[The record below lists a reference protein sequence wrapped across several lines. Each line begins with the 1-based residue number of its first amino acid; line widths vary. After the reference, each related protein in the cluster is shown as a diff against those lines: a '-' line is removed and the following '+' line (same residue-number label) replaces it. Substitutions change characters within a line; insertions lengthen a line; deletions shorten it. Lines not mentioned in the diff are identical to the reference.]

1 MARTR
6 TSGIT
11 VDGDNHRIVNKQVL
25 GTTIFRRLGPVSQEE
40 AERWLATA
48 TERIRLER
56 TRGERP
62 RIAFREA
69 ALRYL
74 DEHREISSI
83 DDAAWHIE
91 MLDSWIGSMTLEDV
105 CDETLEPFK
114 TKRLEEDK
122 VTLTTVNRSLEVVR
136 RILNLAARQWRHPN
150 RLTWLETAPLI
161 TLERDVRARKPYPLS
176 WQEQQLLFGKLPADP
191 NRQMALFK
199 VNTGTREQEV
209 CALEWGW
216 EAQVQ
221 ELAISVFIIPG
232 DLVKNREDRLVVM
245 NDVAQSVIEERRA
258 AAREVERKTG
268 SAPRHVFTYRG
279 DRLGCMNNTA
289 WQSAREAAAKEY
301 EKERGRKAP
310 WGFQRIRVHDLK
322 HTFGRRLR
330 AAGVP
335 EETRKVLLGHKN
347 GDITTHY
354 SAAELR
360 ELIEAVQKIDAS
372 RETPVITLLRPQQ
385 AVDVLQKSCKKAK
398 GRREP
403 TLSV

>member
-11 VDGDNHRIVNKQVL
+11 VEADNYRIVNKQVL
-25 GTTIFRRLGPVSQEE
+25 GTTIFRRLGSVSQEE

-74 DEHREISSI
+74 NENRELSSV

-114 TKRLEEDK
+114 TKRLVTDK
-122 VTLTTVNRSLEVVR
+122 VSLTTVNRSFEVVR
-136 RILNLAARQWRHPN
+136 RILNLAARRWRHPN
-150 RLTWLETAPLI
+150 RLTWLETSPLLTI
-161 TLERDVRARKPYPLS
+161 EKNSRARKPYPLS
-176 WQEQQLLFGKLPADP
+176 WQEQKLLFSKLPANP
-191 NRQMALFK
+191 NAHMALFK

-209 CALEWGW
+209 CALEWSW
-216 EAQVQ
+216 EARVE
-221 ELAISVFIIPG
+221 ELKTSVFIIPG
-232 DLVKNREDRLVVM
+232 DLVKNREDRLIVM
-245 NDVAQSVIEERRA
+245 NDVARSVIEQRRA
-258 AAREVERKTG
+258 IARATEEKTG
-268 SAPRHVFTYRG
+268 HRQRWVFMYRSN
-279 DRLGCMNNTA
+279 RLQCMNNTA
-289 WQSAREAAAKEY
+289 WQNAREAAAQTY
-301 EKERGRKAP
+301 EEECGRKAP
-310 WGFQRIRVHDLK
+310 WGFEHVRVHDLK

-354 SAAELR
+354 SAAELK
-360 ELIEAVQKIDAS
+360 ELIDAVQRIDAS
-372 RETPVITLLRPQQ
+372 QETPLITVLRAHPVGECLAEVEQE
-385 AVDVLQKSCKKAK
+385 KKRA
-398 GRREP
+398 GGGQ
-403 TLSV
+403 L